1 MGGWE
6 GVSEGGD
13 ICTLK
18 ADSRSCIAETNT
30 TLQNNYSL
38 ILKNVMFLEKKK
50 VVTSIGEE
58 VEKLTHC
65 WGECEMVQP
74 LWNSHSGK

>member
-30 TLQNNYSL
+30 TLQNNYPPTKNKF
-38 ILKNVMFLEKKK
+38 LKKAGGCFWLVGHH
-50 VVTSIGEE
+50 V
-58 VEKLTHC
+58 LTPAPYEPPSFFSYLC
-65 WGECEMVQP
+65 LPTAQC
-74 LWNSHSGK
+74 

>member
-1 MGGWE
+1 MGKE
-6 GVSEGGD
+6 LGGEFRRD
-13 ICTLK
+13 VNVRLK
-18 ADSRSCIAETNT
+18 PSQYC
-30 TLQNNYSL
+30 NYSL